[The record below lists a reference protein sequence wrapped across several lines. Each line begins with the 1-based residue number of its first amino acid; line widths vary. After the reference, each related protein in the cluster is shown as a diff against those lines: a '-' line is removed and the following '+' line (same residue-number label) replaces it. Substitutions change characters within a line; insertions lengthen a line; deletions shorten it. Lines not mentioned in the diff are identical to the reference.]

1 MPPEGHGSSM
11 ISRCSQVLEHS
22 GRLLIIPSVVLGVL
36 LVAITV
42 PPLLHGSPP
51 AVGAPSASLNGEHD
65 GDACCSVLLSPSKD
79 NTLYEDPNG
88 TLSNGAGDH
97 FFAGTTN
104 GGSIRRGVIAFD
116 IESSIAEGAT
126 ITAVTLTL
134 HMSRTLA
141 GSQAVGLHRLESDWG
156 EGSSNAAGNEGSGA
170 SAQPGDATWVH
181 TIFDSVLWNAQGGDF
196 SATASASAAVG
207 GIGDYT
213 WGSNAQMVEDVQAW
227 LGDPS
232 TNFGWLLKGN
242 EDTQPTAKRFDSRQ
256 NGTAGN
262 GPELLVE
269 YSTTPPPPAVI
280 LFSEP
285 TYSAVERSIAKI
297 TVSVLRPPGP
307 SEQVSVQYATEDG
320 SAKAG
325 RDYLPSSGTI
335 VFSTGDTGDKT
346 FDIRI
351 RDDALVEGR
360 ESIKLALT
368 DPSPGDTIAEDTA
381 WLIISAS
388 DYEVDMDED
397 GFVGVRDLV
406 AAARKFRSSRHRGR
420 QGRPNQ
426 RDIFAL
432 RKVALNLGRP
442 APRPLEDMAAERA
455 FTNLVLGNQTDL
467 QQPDDG
473 RGNLFFVNQT
483 GFIQVFTGGQNVTE
497 APTFLDIQDRVNN
510 AGNEEGLLGLA
521 FDPDYRNNRTF
532 YVYYSATDPRRSV
545 VSRFTATEG
554 DPLLADSSSE
564 SVILEVDQPAG
575 NHNGGQIAFGPDGYL
590 YIALGDGGGA
600 GDTFGNGQNL
610 ETLLGSI
617 LRIDVNGTSP
627 GKNHRVPEDNPFVG
641 VPDALDEIW
650 ASGFRNP
657 WRFSFDAE
665 KGTLWAADVGQNKW
679 EEVDIVKKGL
689 NYGWNIMEGNHCFS
703 PSTDCDQTGLELPVE
718 EYSHGEG
725 GCSITGGYVYR
736 GRGTPSLLGAYVY
749 GDFCSGK
756 IWAQRHDGHVVT
768 EKRLLMDSNLNIT
781 SFGQDQ
787 ELNLYVLSRNDGVYR
802 LVPAE

>member
-1 MPPEGHGSSM
+1 MRTS
-11 ISRCSQVLEHS
+11 VEHS
-22 GRLLIIPSVVLGVL
+22 GRLLIIPSVVLGAL
-36 LVAITV
+36 LAAITV
-42 PPLLHGSPP
+42 PPLLQGSPP
-51 AVGAPSASLNGEHD
+51 VVGAPSASLNGEHD

-88 TLSNGAGDH
+88 TLSNGAGGH
-97 FFAGTTN
+97 FFAGRTN

-116 IESSIAEGAT
+116 IEGSIPEGST
-126 ITAVTLTL
+126 TTSVKLTL

-141 GSQAVGLHRLESDWG
+141 GWQAVGLHRLESDWG
-156 EGSSNAAGNEGSGA
+156 EGSSNAGGNEGSGA
-170 SAQPGDATWVH
+170 SAQPGDATWIH
-181 TIFDSVLWNAQGGDF
+181 TTFDSALWNAQGGDF
-196 SATASASAAVG
+196 SATATASATVG

-213 WGSNAQMVEDVQAW
+213 WGSNAQMVADVQAW
-227 LGDPS
+227 LDDPS

-242 EDTQPTAKRFDSRQ
+242 EDMQPTAKRFDSRQ

-262 GPELLVE
+262 RPELLVE
-269 YSTTPPPPAVI
+269 YNTALSPPAVFQ
-280 LFSEP
+280 FSEA

-297 TVSVLRPPGP
+297 TVSMVRPPGP
-307 SEQVSVQYATEDG
+307 SEQVSIQYATEDG

-325 RDYLPSSGTI
+325 RDYPPSSGTI

-346 FDIRI
+346 FDIRV
-351 RDDALVEGR
+351 RDDALVEGG

-381 WLIISAS
+381 WLIIPAS
-388 DYEVDMDED
+388 DYEVDIDED

-420 QGRPNQ
+420 HGRPNQ

-432 RKVALNLGRP
+432 RKVVLNQGRS
-442 APRPLEDMAAERA
+442 APRPLEDMSAERA
-455 FTNLVLGNQTDL
+455 FPNLVLGNQTDL

-510 AGNEEGLLGLA
+510 AGHEEGLLGLA

-532 YVYYSATDPRRSV
+532 YVYYSASDPRRSV

-575 NHNGGQIAFGPDGYL
+575 NHNAGQIAFGPDGYL
-590 YIALGDGGGA
+590 YIAQGDGGGA

-617 LRIDVNGTSP
+617 LRIDVYGTSP
-627 GKNHRVPEDNPFVG
+627 GKNYRVPEDNPFVG
-641 VPDALDEIW
+641 VANALDEIW
-650 ASGFRNP
+650 AYGFRNP

-665 KGTLWAADVGQNKW
+665 KGTLWAADVGQ
-679 EEVDIVKKGL
+679 
-689 NYGWNIMEGNHCFS
+689 
-703 PSTDCDQTGLELPVE
+703 T
-718 EYSHGEG
+718 
-725 GCSITGGYVYR
+725 
-736 GRGTPSLLGAYVY
+736 
-749 GDFCSGK
+749 SGK
-756 IWAQRHDGHVVT
+756 
-768 EKRLLMDSNLNIT
+768 K
-781 SFGQDQ
+781 
-787 ELNLYVLSRNDGVYR
+787 
-802 LVPAE
+802 